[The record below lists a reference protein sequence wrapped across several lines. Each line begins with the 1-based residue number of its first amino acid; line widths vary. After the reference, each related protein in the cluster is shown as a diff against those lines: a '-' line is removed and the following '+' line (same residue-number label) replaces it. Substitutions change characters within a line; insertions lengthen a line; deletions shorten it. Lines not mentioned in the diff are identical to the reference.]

1 MDEPLKV
8 FIAVLSLWLVAR
20 CVVDGK
26 KRLIQIEELSL
37 GGQKLCF
44 LPICGVVAGHGEE
57 DWVLV
62 AEWTVSDEA
71 FLGLFGHG
79 SVLPD
84 LVQHLSVLL
93 GKETGTSSQQ
103 LMDDVFLLS
112 LRLVAQGRVV
122 ILGLGRARV

>member
-1 MDEPLKV
+1 
-8 FIAVLSLWLVAR
+8 
-20 CVVDGK
+20 
-26 KRLIQIEELSL
+26 
-37 GGQKLCF
+37 
-44 LPICGVVAGHGEE
+44 
-57 DWVLV
+57 
-62 AEWTVSDEA
+62 
-71 FLGLFGHG
+71 LGLFGHG

-122 ILGLGRARV
+122 ILGLRRARV